1 MPNKHEIFHLY
12 RNFPLKITFIYVL
25 ITFLL
30 SIVGPVKY
38 YGDGYN
44 YWIVMFFLL
53 GVFLCLYSGYYIGLR
68 TMDATPIK
76 KYQGTVEIRVS
87 RLMDFSILVSL
98 ISVIL
103 EFWFLLS
110 IGHLSIGLADLGLLY
125 TTRIEESSTPILLFR
140 FLSSPLRMITL
151 SLGMLRFKQ
160 LSQKF
165 KTLFVSFI
173 ILYIVV
179 FLFGY
184 GNQKGVSDILIYF
197 SVAFFINR
205 ILKGKKMSK
214 KAMRIILICVIGV
227 LLLFS
232 HMQYLGYTPR
242 GIDASNYHIF
252 STGDFYYDTNH
263 LIFKLLGDD
272 LGFGMATI
280 LNGYLSQGYYGLSLC
295 MELPFEWSYGLGSSY
310 AITGILS
317 KLGISGIY
325 EQTYLGRMQDYFVR
339 DGLRAWNTIFPWIA
353 SDFTWV
359 GAMLFF
365 ILVGYMMA
373 KSWKEL
379 ILYNNIISYLLF
391 VSTVILVIFIPA
403 NNQLFHGYDSFLTT
417 WTIII
422 LWITQRGKYSRE

>member
-1 MPNKHEIFHLY
+1 
-12 RNFPLKITFIYVL
+12 
-25 ITFLL
+25 
-30 SIVGPVKY
+30 
-38 YGDGYN
+38 
-44 YWIVMFFLL
+44 
-53 GVFLCLYSGYYIGLR
+53 
-68 TMDATPIK
+68 
-76 KYQGTVEIRVS
+76 
-87 RLMDFSILVSL
+87 
-98 ISVIL
+98 
-103 EFWFLLS
+103 
-110 IGHLSIGLADLGLLY
+110 
-125 TTRIEESSTPILLFR
+125 
-140 FLSSPLRMITL
+140 
-151 SLGMLRFKQ
+151 
-160 LSQKF
+160 
-165 KTLFVSFI
+165 
-173 ILYIVV
+173 
-179 FLFGY
+179 
-184 GNQKGVSDILIYF
+184 
-197 SVAFFINR
+197 
-205 ILKGKKMSK
+205 
-214 KAMRIILICVIGV
+214 
-227 LLLFS
+227 
-232 HMQYLGYTPR
+232 
-242 GIDASNYHIF
+242 
-252 STGDFYYDTNH
+252 
-263 LIFKLLGDD
+263 
-272 LGFGMATI
+272 MATI